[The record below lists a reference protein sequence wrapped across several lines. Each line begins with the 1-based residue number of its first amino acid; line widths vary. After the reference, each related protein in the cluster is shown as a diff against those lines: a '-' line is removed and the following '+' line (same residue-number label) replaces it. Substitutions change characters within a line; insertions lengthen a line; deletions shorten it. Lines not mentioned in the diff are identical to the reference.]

1 MTFWTYLAYGLAYWM
16 LTSLVATLILGWVG
30 YRFNKRREA
39 AGRPPLRGGFVRSE
53 AYSPS
58 RYSATSTSR

>member
-16 LTSLVATLILGWVG
+16 LTSVVATLILGWAG

-39 AGRPPLRGGFVRSE
+39 ASRPIRRAGFLR
-53 AYSPS
+53 
-58 RYSATSTSR
+58 SA